1 MDAWEK
7 ALKRLKEKRSLKCY
21 ENYPKILGI
30 YHDICEF
37 GNIEQ
42 IKKAEDILD
51 NHSVTIDIVFNG
63 KPDSEIVYES
73 LMDILMRLKQSHTP
87 FS

>member
-1 MDAWEK
+1 MDEWQK
-7 ALKRLKEKRSLKCY
+7 ALNRVKDKRNFKCY
-21 ENYPKILGI
+21 ENYPEILGI

-42 IKKAEDILD
+42 IIKAENILD
-51 NHSVTIDIVFNG
+51 NHSVTIDLIFNV

-87 FS
+87 IS